1 MSQGFTDQSN
11 QVEVFRLQVSAL
23 SSNFD
28 RMQVEFV
35 ESSKRQD
42 LKFAEMKA
50 LQDAVIHQ
58 RVIESENKVDVK
70 INLMFQKLDSKIE
83 EIKQQQAS
91 ASSTRADSHSAS
103 DFEMVGGDDG
113 GGRRNNMRMSGPD
126 QASATRLVVLG
137 YEKPL
142 LEASLKASVFDL
154 VQNCSPLGEEPII
167 RAYSLTRKVIL
178 DFPNTLACSAF
189 FGKSQTVGKVVF
201 QNPIDG
207 LGWNLRVRRDL
218 PPASRKLFY
227 YLGQSRAIIG
237 RVLAA
242 GGFEVGSNGLGGQVY
257 GLLTD
262 VHPVVLAKIV
272 ITENGEP
279 ELVLSTGGLAQFGL
293 DAHAP
298 CILANFGSI
307 RPFV

>member
-1 MSQGFTDQSN
+1 
-11 QVEVFRLQVSAL
+11 
-23 SSNFD
+23 
-28 RMQVEFV
+28 
-35 ESSKRQD
+35 
-42 LKFAEMKA
+42 
-50 LQDAVIHQ
+50 
-58 RVIESENKVDVK
+58 
-70 INLMFQKLDSKIE
+70 
-83 EIKQQQAS
+83 
-91 ASSTRADSHSAS
+91 
-103 DFEMVGGDDG
+103 
-113 GGRRNNMRMSGPD
+113 MRMSGPD

-154 VQNCSPLGEEPII
+154 VQECSPLGEEPII

-189 FGKSQTVGKVVF
+189 FGKSQTIGKVVF

-207 LGWNLRVRRDL
+207 LGWNLRVRRVL

-237 RVLAA
+237 RVLSA
-242 GGFEVGSNGLGGQVY
+242 GGGYEVGSNGLGGQVY

-262 VHPVVLAKIV
+262 VHPVVLAKIL

-298 CILANFGSI
+298 CILANFGST